1 MDKYVRV
8 TPVKKTR
15 AGAGQSSGGASGEEI
30 ASSEVRITT
39 VGKLTNYVTYAV
51 TLLEGPAASAATA
64 TPLAEGAAAQT
75 QGKHSKIVLQAM
87 GQAIQKCVLV
97 ADMLRHRVSN
107 LHATV
112 DISSVDVTDTWEP
125 TEEGLKT
132 VETTRHVSVITFT
145 LSTEPLDKK
154 HPGYMAPVPP
164 ERLRTVSV

>member
-15 AGAGQSSGGASGEEI
+15 AGAGASGEEI

-51 TLLEGPAASAATA
+51 TLLEGPAASAAAT

-145 LSTEPLDKK
+145 LSTSCKCTGK
-154 HPGYMAPVPP
+154 Y
-164 ERLRTVSV
+164 